1 MSHVCHG
8 YSAPKS
14 LAVLRFAAGLV
25 FKLDYKHA
33 AASEAQT
40 AQHASYDIEL
50 QQQRPQSA
58 RCLRNVNL
66 AKLLP
71 VPQQHTTSRNESE
84 GVRPCRD
91 FGRTKQHDGRR
102 LRPTKNHVFW

>member
-14 LAVLRFAAGLV
+14 LAALRFAAGLV

-50 QQQRPQSA
+50 QQRPQSA

-66 AKLLP
+66 AKVLP
-71 VPQQHTTSRNESE
+71 AAHHV
-84 GVRPCRD
+84 
-91 FGRTKQHDGRR
+91 TKRIGRR
-102 LRPTKNHVFW
+102 AAVS